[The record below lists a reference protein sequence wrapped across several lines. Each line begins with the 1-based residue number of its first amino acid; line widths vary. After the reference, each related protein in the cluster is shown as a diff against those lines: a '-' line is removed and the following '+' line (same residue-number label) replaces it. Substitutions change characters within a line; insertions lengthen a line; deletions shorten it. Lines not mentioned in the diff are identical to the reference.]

1 MTGIGR
7 KKSYTEQDI
16 VEAVQVL
23 LDNGKAINAN
33 SLCVTIGRGRPDN
46 IYADYQKM
54 VENGMLQL
62 ADKQQD
68 TALVEKSI
76 ETKPLPQ
83 KVIDKIS
90 DMKNELEVMIRLCN
104 DEAHYT
110 QEQRV
115 TSEIKKSRHEVE
127 IAQLAVQEADS
138 DLYNTLLK
146 LEVSEEKYE
155 VLTEQLTEAQDELKQ
170 AKVELSEIIK
180 ERDKLLKDNEI
191 LNIYRAEGARIVTE
205 IQAQL
210 ELKKQEFIEAKNE
223 FKQEV
228 VDSSA
233 VNAQLAEKLAKKEQA
248 HEHTTAQYQS
258 SVEELDKLK
267 LHVSKQTTT
276 VQELRGA
283 VTELTV
289 ENRQVEVM
297 RKQLDAA
304 HKQNDELNKSV
315 ALLLTKQQQPVREK
329 EEENAAIA

>member
-104 DEAHYT
+104 DEAYYT

-170 AKVELSEIIK
+170 AKEELSEITKI
-180 ERDKLLKDNEI
+180 RDKILKDKEI

-210 ELKKQEFIEAKNE
+210 KLK
-223 FKQEV
+223 KQEV

-233 VNAQLAEKLAKKEQA
+233 VNAQLAEKLAKREQA
-248 HEHTTAQYQS
+248 LEYSTAQYQGIA
-258 SVEELDKLK
+258 EELDKIK
-267 LHVSKQTTT
+267 LHASKQ
-276 VQELRGA
+276 VSAAQELRDT
-283 VTELTV
+283 VTGLTV

-304 HKQNDELNKSV
+304 HKKNEELNKN
-315 ALLLTKQQQPVREK
+315 LTLFFKNQQQPVREK
-329 EEENAAIA
+329 EEGNAAIA